1 VGERGK
7 NAGEVDYWVGVIEG
21 VSKSASGKIMRRVLR
36 DVFQRGDEGKG
47 DEVVNL
53 MEIDC
58 VYFGIM

>member
-1 VGERGK
+1 M
-7 NAGEVDYWVGVIEG
+7 GVIEG